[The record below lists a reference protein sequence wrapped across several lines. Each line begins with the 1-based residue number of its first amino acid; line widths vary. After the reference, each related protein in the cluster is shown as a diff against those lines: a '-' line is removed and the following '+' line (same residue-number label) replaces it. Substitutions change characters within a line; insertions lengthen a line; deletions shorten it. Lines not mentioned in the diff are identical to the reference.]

1 MPKLVLALGAEAAK
15 VEAVEGFANY
25 SGPTPPAGLYFSR
38 VKQIGITE
46 TKNTKKP
53 MLRVVIEFKA
63 KDDKDS
69 RKKFNGYAIFWH
81 LVIPEDSSEEHYG
94 LQVGQINRLLDALSG
109 NDRAVRNAFWG
120 GKADT
125 DAAGKKVTKI
135 GKVDLTDKEGVEV
148 LVSARAETFNRKVL
162 VNGKPVRDPKT
173 KKEKFEQTSSLRV
186 NDVFPADDEIGKDRP
201 ELVET
206 IEEDD
211 LSDVF
216 VDEDESV
223 GVDSDADGGLES
235 DGDDAGSDDAGW
247 DDSADDAD
255 EGFPDSEDAAT
266 EDADPADVGVTD
278 EGDQD
283 DDSADLIAQE
293 VPEEEPEKETVPPQ
307 RKRRSAF

>member
-38 VKQIGITE
+38 VKQIGVTE

-69 RKKFNGYAIFWH
+69 RKKFNGYAIFHH
-81 LVIPEDSSEEHYG
+81 LVIPEDATEEHYG
-94 LQVGQINRLLDALSG
+94 LQVGQINRLLDAMSG
-109 NDRAVRNAFWG
+109 NDQAVRNAFWG
-120 GKADT
+120 GKADL
-125 DAAGKKVTKI
+125 DAAGKKITKI
-135 GKVDLTDKEGVEV
+135 GKLDLTDKEGIEIIV
-148 LVSARAETFNRKVL
+148 LARSETFNRKVL

-173 KKEKFEQTSSLRV
+173 KKEKYEQTSSLRV
-186 NDVFPADDEIGKDRP
+186 NDTFPADDEIGKDRP
-201 ELVET
+201 ELVEAV
-206 IEEDD
+206 EEDD

-216 VDEDESV
+216 VDEDESDAV
-223 GVDSDADGGLES
+223 VADADSGL
-235 DGDDAGSDDAGW
+235 
-247 DDSADDAD
+247 DDSADDDQSDDSGAD
-255 EGFPDSEDAAT
+255 DNAAEEWPEEEAADASDGDFPDSS
-266 EDADPADVGVTD
+266 DPAAEADA
-278 EGDQD
+278 D

-293 VPEEEPEKETVPPQ
+293 VPDTEPAEEPAAPPQ

>member
-46 TKNTKKP
+46 TKQTKKT

-69 RKKFNGYAIFWH
+69 RKKFNGYAIFHH
-81 LVIPEDSSEEHYG
+81 LVIPEDATEEHYG
-94 LQVGQINRLLDALSG
+94 LQVGQINRLLDAMSG
-109 NDRAVRNAFWG
+109 NDQAVRNAFWG
-120 GKADT
+120 GKADL
-125 DAAGKKVTKI
+125 DAAGKKITKI
-135 GKVDLTDKEGVEV
+135 GKLDLTDKEGIEII
-148 LVSARAETFNRKVL
+148 VSARSETFNRKVL

-173 KKEKFEQTSSLRV
+173 KKEKYEQTSSLRV
-186 NDVFPADDEIGKDRP
+186 NDTFPADDEIGKDRP
-201 ELVET
+201 ELVEAV
-206 IEEDD
+206 EEDD

-216 VDEDESV
+216 VDEDESDAV
-223 GVDSDADGGLES
+223 VADADSGL
-235 DGDDAGSDDAGW
+235 
-247 DDSADDAD
+247 DDSADDDQSDDSGAD
-255 EGFPDSEDAAT
+255 DNAAEEWPEEEAADASDGDFPESS
-266 EDADPADVGVTD
+266 DPAAEADA
-278 EGDQD
+278 D

-293 VPEEEPEKETVPPQ
+293 VPDTEPAEEPAAPPQ

>member
-25 SGPTPPAGLYFSR
+25 NGPTPPAGLYFSR
-38 VKQIGITE
+38 VKQIGVTE

-69 RKKFNGYAIFWH
+69 RKKFNGYAIFHH
-81 LVIPEDSSEEHYG
+81 LVIPEDATEENYG
-94 LQVGQINRLLDALSG
+94 LQVGQINRLLDAMSG
-109 NDRAVRNAFWG
+109 NDQAVRNAFWG
-120 GKADT
+120 GKADL
-125 DAAGKKVTKI
+125 DAAGKKITKI
-135 GKVDLTDKEGVEV
+135 GKIDLTDKEGIEII
-148 LVSARAETFNRKVL
+148 VSARAETFNRKVL

-173 KKEKFEQTSSLRV
+173 KKEKYEQTSSLRV
-186 NDVFPADDEIGKDRP
+186 NDTFPADDEIGKDRP

-206 IEEDD
+206 VEEDD

-216 VDEDESV
+216 VDENE
-223 GVDSDADGGLES
+223 SDAVVADADSGL
-235 DGDDAGSDDAGW
+235 
-247 DDSADDAD
+247 DDSADDD
-255 EGFPDSEDAAT
+255 QSDDSGSDDDAA
-266 EDADPADVGVTD
+266 EEWPEEEAADASDGDFPESSDPAAEADA
-278 EGDQD
+278 D

-293 VPEEEPEKETVPPQ
+293 VPEEEPAEEPAAPPQ

>member
-38 VKQIGITE
+38 VKQIGVTE

-69 RKKFNGYAIFWH
+69 RKKFNGYAIFHH
-81 LVIPEDSSEEHYG
+81 LVIPEDATEEHYG
-94 LQVGQINRLLDALSG
+94 LQVGQINRLLDAMSG
-109 NDRAVRNAFWG
+109 NDQAVRNAFWG
-120 GKADT
+120 GKADL
-125 DAAGKKVTKI
+125 DAAGKKITKI
-135 GKVDLTDKEGVEV
+135 GKIDLTDKEGIEII
-148 LVSARAETFNRKVL
+148 VSARAETFNRKVL

-173 KKEKFEQTSSLRV
+173 KKEKYEQTSSLRV
-186 NDVFPADDEIGKDRP
+186 NDTFPADDEIGKDRP
-201 ELVET
+201 ELVEAV
-206 IEEDD
+206 EEDD

-216 VDEDESV
+216 VDEDESDAV
-223 GVDSDADGGLES
+223 VADADSGL
-235 DGDDAGSDDAGW
+235 
-247 DDSADDAD
+247 DDSADDDQSDDSGAD
-255 EGFPDSEDAAT
+255 DNAAEEWPEEEAADASDGDFPESS
-266 EDADPADVGVTD
+266 DPAAEADA
-278 EGDQD
+278 D

-293 VPEEEPEKETVPPQ
+293 VPDTEPAEEPAAPPQ

>member
-25 SGPTPPAGLYFSR
+25 SGPTPPPGIYFSR
-38 VKQIGITE
+38 VKQIALTE
-46 TKNTKKP
+46 TKQTKKT

-63 KDDKDS
+63 RNDDP

-81 LVIPEDSSEEHYG
+81 LVIPEDATEEHYG

-109 NDRAVRNAFWG
+109 NDKAVRMAFWG

-125 DAAGKKVTKI
+125 DAAGKKITKI
-135 GKVDLTDKEGVEV
+135 GKIDLTDKEGVEV
-148 LVSARAETFNRKVL
+148 LVSARSETFNRKVL

-173 KKEKFEQTSSLRV
+173 KKEKFEPSTSLRV

-201 ELVET
+201 ELLET
-206 IEEDD
+206 ITDEDN

-216 VDEDESV
+216 VDDEESNDV
-223 GVDSDADGGLES
+223 VADADGGLDSPADDDQLDDSGADDNGTEEWPEEEPDAADEAVEES
-235 DGDDAGSDDAGW
+235 EEAPAEEAT
-247 DDSADDAD
+247 DDSA
-255 EGFPDSEDAAT
+255 E
-266 EDADPADVGVTD
+266 
-278 EGDQD
+278 
-283 DDSADLIAQE
+283 LIAEE
-293 VPEEEPEKETVPPQ
+293 VPEEEPVTETAPPQ

>member
-1 MPKLVLALGAEAAK
+1 MPKLGLALGAEAAK

-38 VKQIGITE
+38 VKQIGVTE

-69 RKKFNGYAIFWH
+69 RKKFNGYAIFHH
-81 LVIPEDSSEEHYG
+81 LVIPEDATEEHYG
-94 LQVGQINRLLDALSG
+94 LQVGQINRLLDAMSG
-109 NDRAVRNAFWG
+109 NDQAVRNAFWG
-120 GKADT
+120 GKADL
-125 DAAGKKVTKI
+125 DAAGKKITKI
-135 GKVDLTDKEGVEV
+135 GKLDLTDKEGIEII
-148 LVSARAETFNRKVL
+148 VSARSETFNRKVL

-173 KKEKFEQTSSLRV
+173 KKEKYEQTSSLRV
-186 NDVFPADDEIGKDRP
+186 NDTFPADDEIGKDRP

-206 IEEDD
+206 VEEDD

-216 VDEDESV
+216 VDEDESDAV
-223 GVDSDADGGLES
+223 VADADSGVD
-235 DGDDAGSDDAGW
+235 
-247 DDSADDAD
+247 
-255 EGFPDSEDAAT
+255 
-266 EDADPADVGVTD
+266 DPADDDQSDDSDSDNDAAEEWPEEEAADAAD
-278 EGDQD
+278 EDFPESSDPAASADAD

-293 VPEEEPEKETVPPQ
+293 VPDTEPAEEPAAPPQ